1 MASNG
6 SSTGMMLNE
15 NFAPGT
21 GSASLAPARMVNL
34 GSTSFAL
41 SHLRPD
47 SFVTTTYMLN
57 DRDANNILPMQNS
70 IGYQGG
76 LNDQLN
82 AFTMDDIIFNM
93 CNDVRTCLILSPHN
107 ASSFYFCLLYGD
119 LTLYVDFSGF
129 GYLIF

>member
-1 MASNG
+1 MAS
-6 SSTGMMLNE
+6 GMMLNE
-15 NFAPGT
+15 NFALGT
-21 GSASLAPARMVNL
+21 SSASLAPARMVNL

-41 SHLRPD
+41 SHLWPD

-57 DRDANNILPMQNS
+57 DRDANDILPMQNS

-93 CNDVRTCLILSPHN
+93 HSDARTCLILSPQN
-107 ASSFYFCLLYGD
+107 ASSFYCLL
-119 LTLYVDFSGF
+119 
-129 GYLIF
+129 